1 MLDYPTLRAGEFY
14 RSERKSANI
23 RNINSRDK
31 QAADFCCVRPRAA
44 RDMRMRGTARI
55 AAGPPGTDPVP
66 FVAGMSHEGH

>member
-44 RDMRMRGTARI
+44 RDMRMRG
-55 AAGPPGTDPVP
+55 AAGTDPVP
-66 FVAGMSHEGH
+66 SVAGMSHEGH